1 MRRGVQ
7 LPEFADLGTLPATHG
22 GVRAFGGSGVG
33 IVIVQGPS
41 TNLSS
46 VELEGVESQGF
57 GGDETVRARRI
68 AAQTLF
74 EQVDDRLGPGGGM
87 VTTGGARHP
96 QVRFLLSTGAE
107 VIGVK

>member
-7 LPEFADLGTLPATHG
+7 LPEFADLGTLPATHR
-22 GVRAFGGSGVG
+22 GVRAFGGSWMS

-57 GGDETVRARRI
+57 RGDETVRTRRI

-74 EQVDDRLGPGGGM
+74 EQLDDRLGPGGGM
-87 VTTGGARHP
+87 VTTRGARDP
-96 QVRFLLSTGAE
+96 QVGFLLSIGAE
-107 VIGVK
+107 VIG